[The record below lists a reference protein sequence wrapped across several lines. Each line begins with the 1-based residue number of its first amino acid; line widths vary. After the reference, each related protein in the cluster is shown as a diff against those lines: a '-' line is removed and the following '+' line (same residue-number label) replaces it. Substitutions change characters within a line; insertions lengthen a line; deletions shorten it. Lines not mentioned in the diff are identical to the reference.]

1 MAALAAQTRP
11 ADAVLAADTGSTDE
25 SLTLL
30 ERVLGAGSVIAH
42 APARGGFGAAV
53 KAVVDQLAPGGR
65 SMADQEWLW
74 LLHDDAAP
82 APDALAELLKAVER
96 APSVTVAG
104 CKQLDW
110 YEPRKL
116 VDVGLSTSRWAERLT
131 LIDHDEQDQGQYD
144 GRSDVVA
151 VNSAGMLIR
160 RDVWDQLGG
169 FDPALPGT
177 GDDVDFCWRSRLAGH
192 RVVVVP
198 KARMFHVAHRPAG
211 LATVTS
217 ARKAEVHLRLKHA
230 PWWQV
235 PFLAMGALLGGL
247 FRLVAGIVL
256 KDPGHGLRQFLA
268 SCAALLRP
276 LAVLRGR
283 SAAAR
288 TRRLSRS
295 VMKGLQTRRRE
306 VWAYRRSLLE
316 SQAGNVVG
324 DGTGVDASPDL
335 VPSGDAADDFASL
348 ATANRLWSGTGALAS
363 AGLLLLAAL
372 LSLFRLLGATAVAGG
387 ALLPLS
393 DTLGQIWNNAST
405 WWVGVGAGLPGHG
418 DPFGYVLWLLAA
430 AGFSHGSTAVLW
442 LLVLALPLAGFG
454 AWFASGAL
462 TRLRWPRFLAAL
474 VWAAAPA
481 LQVALGQGRLGA
493 LLAHL
498 LIPWVALGFVRAVGG
513 AVERGAA
520 DPSSGHGRSVPGAG
534 RRSSLAL
541 PLASGRPG
549 SGGTPSWTAAAAA
562 GLGLAA
568 AAAAAP
574 VLLIPAVI
582 VVVLATVLLGR
593 RGRTLW
599 WALLPSAALFVPF
612 VLSALPNPRA
622 LLADP
627 GVPLA
632 YINAPLWQQLLGQP
646 VSISAD
652 AGINALPWFP
662 PGGFPWAL
670 AAMFVVGAPVLLLA
684 LTGLLFSGRR
694 PGLVRSLWLVA
705 LLSLAMGYASGAVAT
720 ALGGSSLVTPFSGP
734 SVSVTAFALLG
745 AAVLGLDALVLRARQ
760 RGPAHNRAARVT
772 ATTVSVLLL
781 ISPVASL
788 SLWTAGNLLQHTG
801 QTHSTGGQD
810 TGLAAAQDSSTDP
823 GASSSTAAATAD
835 EVAASP
841 APASG
846 QYGLPALIRPST
858 GHTLPATA
866 TDRGNGPEQTRTLV
880 IGMNADGTVSAA
892 LMRGAGTTLDSLSTI
907 AAAHQITGAPGAEA
921 LAPDDGATTAIRR
934 AVATII
940 AGTGVDP
947 RPDLSQLGVGFV
959 VLQQGDTRAELMASQ
974 IEAVPGLATVGPT
987 EAGWLWRVT
996 PEAVRN
1002 GQVPE
1007 VGSRARIVDASGAIL
1022 AYLPSGQSGVD
1033 AAVPAGP
1040 EGRLLVL
1047 AERADDGWSASID
1060 GKKLTSV
1067 SAGWSQA
1074 FTLPAGGGNVQ
1085 VNYRQPWAPFWN
1097 AVQIVVLGLTVL
1109 LAIPMPAPRRR
1120 KVTVNGRRTP
1130 PAQMQPQTSEA
1141 GTAEVPLARTVPAE
1155 TPEMAGTHG

>member
-1 MAALAAQTRP
+1 
-11 ADAVLAADTGSTDE
+11 
-25 SLTLL
+25 
-30 ERVLGAGSVIAH
+30 
-42 APARGGFGAAV
+42 
-53 KAVVDQLAPGGR
+53 
-65 SMADQEWLW
+65 MADQEWLW

-82 APDALAELLKAVER
+82 APDALAELLKAIER

-110 YEPRKL
+110 HEPRKL
-116 VDVGLSTSRWAERLT
+116 IDVGLSTSRWAERLT
-131 LIDHDEQDQGQYD
+131 LIDQDEQDQGQYD

-151 VNSAGMLIR
+151 VNSAGMLVR
-160 RDVWDQLGG
+160 RDVWDQLAG
-169 FDPALPGT
+169 FDPALPGM
-177 GDDVDFCWRSRLAGH
+177 GDDVDFCWRNRLAGH

-198 KARMFHVAHRPAG
+198 KARMFHVAHRAG
-211 LATVTS
+211 VLASATS
-217 ARKAEVHLRLKHA
+217 ARKAEVHLRLKHS

-235 PFLAMGALLGGL
+235 PFLAVGALLGGL
-247 FRLVAGIVL
+247 FRLVAGVVV

-306 VWAYRRSLLE
+306 VWAHRRSLVE
-316 SQAGNVVG
+316 SRAGEVVG
-324 DGTGVDASPDL
+324 DGTGVDASAGL
-335 VPSGDAADDFASL
+335 VPSGDAADDFDSL
-348 ATANRLWSGTGALAS
+348 ATASRLWSGTGALVS

-372 LSLFRLLGATAVAGG
+372 LSLFRLLGAPAVAGG

-393 DTLGQIWNNAST
+393 DTLGEIWHNAST

-430 AGFSHGSTAVLW
+430 AGFSHGSTAVAW
-442 LLVLALPLAGFG
+442 LLVLALPLAGLG

-462 TRLRWPRFLAAL
+462 TRLRWPRFVAAL

-481 LQVALGQGRLGA
+481 LQIALGQGRLGA

-498 LIPWVALGFVRAVGG
+498 LIPWVALGFIRAVGG
-513 AVERGAA
+513 AVRRGTA
-520 DPSSGHGRSVPGAG
+520 DPHRSVPGAGLDRSAPGAG
-534 RRSSLAL
+534 RRSSLPL
-541 PLASGRPG
+541 PSGRPG

-574 VLLIPAVI
+574 VLLIPALV
-582 VVVLATVLLGR
+582 VVVLATILLGR

-599 WALLPSAALFVPF
+599 WALLPSAALFVPY
-612 VLSALPNPRA
+612 VISALPNPRA
-622 LLADP
+622 ILADP

-632 YINAPLWQQLLGQP
+632 YINAPPWQQLLGQP
-646 VSISAD
+646 VSISPGG
-652 AGINALPWFP
+652 GINALSWFP
-662 PGGFPWAL
+662 AGGFPWAL
-670 AAMFVVGAPVLLLA
+670 AAMLVVGAPVLVLA
-684 LTGLLFSGRR
+684 LAGLLFPGRR
-694 PGLVRSLWLVA
+694 PGLVRSLWLTA
-705 LLSLAMGYASGAVAT
+705 LLSLATGYASGAVAT

-745 AAVLGLDALVLRARQ
+745 AAVLGLDALLLRTRQ
-760 RGPAHNRAARVT
+760 HGATRGRPARVA
-772 ATTVSVLLL
+772 ATVVSVLLV

-788 SLWTAGNLLQHTG
+788 SLWTAGNLIQHTG
-801 QTHSTGGQD
+801 QGQTSGGQD
-810 TGLAAAQDSSTDP
+810 SGLAGSADPSPASGQD
-823 GASSSTAAATAD
+823 GTAD
-835 EVAASP
+835 TNAAVP
-841 APASG
+841 APADAAAGDLTAKAAQGSG
-846 QYGLPALIRPST
+846 QYGLPGLIRPSSA
-858 GHTLPATA
+858 HTLPATA
-866 TDRGNGPEQTRTLV
+866 TDRGNGPDQSRTLV
-880 IGMNADGTVSAA
+880 IGMNPDGSVSAT

-907 AAAHQITGAPGAEA
+907 AAAHQIDGAPGAET
-921 LAPDDGATTAIRR
+921 LAPDDGATTSIRR

-947 RPDLSQLGVGFV
+947 RADLSQLGVGFV

-974 IEAVPGLATVGPT
+974 IEAVPGMATVGPT

-996 PEAVRN
+996 PEAAQN

-1007 VGSRARIVDASGAIL
+1007 VGSRARIVDTSGATL
-1022 AYLPSGQSGVD
+1022 AYLPSAQSDVD
-1033 AAVPAGP
+1033 AAIPAGA

-1047 AERADDGWSASID
+1047 AERSDAGWTASID
-1060 GKKLTSV
+1060 GRKLTSV

-1074 FTLPAGGGNVQ
+1074 FTLPPGGGEVHIR
-1085 VNYRQPWAPFWN
+1085 YEQPWALFWN
-1097 AVQIVVLGLTVL
+1097 VVQIVVLGLTVL
-1109 LAIPMPAPRRR
+1109 LAIPMPARRR
-1120 KVTVNGRRTP
+1120 
-1130 PAQMQPQTSEA
+1130 
-1141 GTAEVPLARTVPAE
+1141 RTVPANRHRPPSAPTQGAASRADAAQAPLE
-1155 TPEMAGTHG
+1155 GTVPAGSPQMAGTHG